1 MAERLLKCPICGQY
15 GRKVDMVRET
25 DKRHYHKEYCHGKFK
40 KDKEATM
47 IENQQWDDLYQYI
60 IKLHDIVVLP
70 KGNITR
76 LKDLRAGFDTKA
88 GKKERKW
95 RSGPDYGLIL
105 DAYKL
110 AESSIKWCIT
120 NKLKEANDTRAINYG
135 ISIMIDKLNEAFARR
150 KAKLRQ
156 QEYAEINKNNDTY
169 EIEEITYKPKTSQ
182 TNNNIADFL

>member
-1 MAERLLKCPICGQY
+1 
-15 GRKVDMVRET
+15 
-25 DKRHYHKEYCHGKFK
+25 
-40 KDKEATM
+40 
-47 IENQQWDDLYQYI
+47 
-60 IKLHDIVVLP
+60 
-70 KGNITR
+70 
-76 LKDLRAGFDTKA
+76 
-88 GKKERKW
+88 
-95 RSGPDYGLIL
+95 
-105 DAYKL
+105 
-110 AESSIKWCIT
+110 IKWCIT